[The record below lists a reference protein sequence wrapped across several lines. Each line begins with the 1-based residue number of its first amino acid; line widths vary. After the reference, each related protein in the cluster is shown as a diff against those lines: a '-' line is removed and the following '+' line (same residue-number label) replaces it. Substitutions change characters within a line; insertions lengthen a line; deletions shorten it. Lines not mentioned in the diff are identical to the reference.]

1 MKFILL
7 GILLCLSALAAGKPS
22 QGAPTPNKSASRA
35 QQSLTGCI
43 DEQDGRYVLLNDQM
57 LKIASLQSANSDQE
71 VFAKHLG
78 HKVQV
83 RGAKSSGQNGPF
95 KVTSIEQV
103 AGNCGQAK

>member
-1 MKFILL
+1 VKFILL
-7 GILLCLSALAAGKPS
+7 GVLLGLVAQAAGKLT
-22 QGAPTPNKSASRA
+22 QGAPAPNRSSRA

-43 DEQDGRYVLLNDQM
+43 DEQDGRYVLLNDRM

-78 HKVQV
+78 HMVQV
-83 RGAKSSGQNGPF
+83 RGAKSSGKNGPF